1 MKRQV
6 TGALLATG
14 IALAISAA
22 TVMPAAAATS
32 GRETFRGTIVTSG
45 VSGTRTVISSVIV
58 AKGCLMASAI
68 ITTVGDRA
76 RQDL

>member
-45 VSGTRTVISSVIV
+45 VSGTRRSS
-58 AKGCLMASAI
+58 AA
-68 ITTVGDRA
+68 
-76 RQDL
+76 